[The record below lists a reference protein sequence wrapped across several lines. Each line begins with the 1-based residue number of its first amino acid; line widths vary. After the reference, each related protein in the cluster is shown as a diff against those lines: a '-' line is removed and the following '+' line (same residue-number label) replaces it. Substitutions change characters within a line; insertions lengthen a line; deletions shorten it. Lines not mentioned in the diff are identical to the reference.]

1 LEIPETSVLL
11 RGERNAVGL
20 TAVFSV
26 RAFSGARETWRK
38 NNFLLAP
45 QISHARKLDQ
55 IPEEKLA
62 RLYIPVLP

>member
-26 RAFSGARETWRK
+26 TALAGTRENPRTKIIFYGHWGLLWWEGRK
-38 NNFLLAP
+38 KKPSRPDA
-45 QISHARKLDQ
+45 DG
-55 IPEEKLA
+55 
-62 RLYIPVLP
+62 